1 MSAEQHPSDVPL
13 TVTAERLS
21 VGASVVRPVGDV
33 DTATAGQ
40 VRGAVEGEVAAGAQH
55 VVIDCAGV
63 AFMGSAGLALL
74 VEQREAAERR
84 AGTLRLVALPR
95 AVSRPLQVTGLLEL
109 FEVHADLESA
119 VPGA

>member
-1 MSAEQHPSDVPL
+1 VSAEQHPSDVPL
-13 TVTAERLS
+13 TVSVERLS
-21 VGASVVRPVGDV
+21 AATSVVRPVGDV

-55 VVIDCAGV
+55 VVLDCTGV

-84 AGTLRLVALPR
+84 EGTLRLVALPR

-109 FEVHADLESA
+109 FEVHDDLGSA
-119 VPGA
+119 TPGS